1 MSDGYVFEN
10 RVMTRDVPVA
20 AGLVS
25 RARDVNVTIRCHYD
39 DELLL
44 ENWYIA
50 NNGQIRFSDVARGHY
65 QLT

>member
-1 MSDGYVFEN
+1 
-10 RVMTRDVPVA
+10 MTRDVPVA